1 MDMDKIAMPSLSIVI
16 PTREGFLEH
25 WMTALLKV
33 RGNVEFILVHPP
45 GCKKHPTTDPRVR
58 QLTSPLRGE
67 IIQRATGLMNANAPY
82 TLTINCDEYINPDI
96 PEISSQY
103 FSRFPDSW
111 VMRLSRKDVEFG
123 KKEIL
128 ESPWISPQPIEKLE
142 ICGRTQGNSNLYE
155 QGNYLLEIPITPV
168 DNKFDIMCIF
178 RGRRDHRGPHTENF
192 DKKVWKTSIVQETL
206 EDLVGLMPFVGPLKY
221 IPFWCLDR
229 VLGLAI
235 QAKFF
240 EQGKGKI
247 IGHLLPLPEQIRI
260 ENNPPE
266 YIRFNRYGVL
276 SELYLIRRF
285 PQYGYMWNLVIPD
298 ILNVPRLF
306 IRSRLGK
313 EV

>member
-1 MDMDKIAMPSLSIVI
+1 MDKVSTPSLSIVI
-16 PTREGFLEH
+16 PTREGFADH
-25 WMTALLKV
+25 WFNVLTEVK
-33 RGNVEFILVHPP
+33 GEVEFILVHPP
-45 GCKKHPTTDPRVR
+45 GAPKYPTSDPRV
-58 QLTSPLRGE
+58 QQIVSPLQGE
-67 IIQRATGLMNANAPY
+67 IIQRATGLMNATAPY

-96 PEISSQY
+96 SEISRQY
-103 FSRFPDSW
+103 CSRFPDSW

-128 ESPWISPQPIEKLE
+128 EAPWLSPKPIEKLE
-142 ICGRTQGNSNLYE
+142 VCGRSQGNSKLYE
-155 QGNYLLEIPITPV
+155 QGNCLLEIPITPI
-168 DNKFDIMCIF
+168 DNKFDVMCIF

-206 EDLVGLMPFVGPLKY
+206 KDLVGLMPFMGPFKY

>member
-1 MDMDKIAMPSLSIVI
+1 L
-16 PTREGFLEH
+16 
-25 WMTALLKV
+25 
-33 RGNVEFILVHPP
+33 
-45 GCKKHPTTDPRVR
+45 
-58 QLTSPLRGE
+58 QGE
-67 IIQRATGLMNANAPY
+67 IIQRATGLMNATAPY

-96 PEISSQY
+96 SEISRQY
-103 FSRFPDSW
+103 CSRFPDSW

-128 ESPWISPQPIEKLE
+128 EAPWLSPKPIEKLE
-142 ICGRTQGNSNLYE
+142 VCGRSQGNSKLYE
-155 QGNYLLEIPITPV
+155 QGNCLLEIPITPI
-168 DNKFDIMCIF
+168 DNKFDVMCIF

-206 EDLVGLMPFVGPLKY
+206 KDLVGLMPFMGPFKY

>member
-1 MDMDKIAMPSLSIVI
+1 MDKGSTPNLSIVI

-25 WMTALLKV
+25 WMNELLKV
-33 RGNVEFILVHPP
+33 RGDVEFILVHPP
-45 GCKKHPTTDPRVR
+45 GCKKHPTTDTRVR
-58 QLTSPLRGE
+58 QITSPLRGE
-67 IIQRATGLMNANAPY
+67 IIQRATGLMNATAPY

-96 PEISSQY
+96 PEISRQY

-128 ESPWISPQPIEKLE
+128 EAPWLSPQPIEKLE
-142 ICGRTQGNSNLYE
+142 VCGKSQGNSKLYE
-155 QGNYLLEIPITPV
+155 QGNYLLEIPITPI
-168 DNKFDIMCIF
+168 DNKFDVMCIF
-178 RGRRDHRGPHTENF
+178 RGRRDYRGPHTENF
-192 DKKVWKTSIVQETL
+192 DKKVWQTSIVQATL
-206 EDLVGLMPFVGPLKY
+206 EDLVGLMPFVGPFKY

-276 SELYLIRRF
+276 SELYLVRRF